1 MEVALNEPAAV
12 RIIGNLMGNYI
23 NAKAVIRGTI
33 TKIEPDGKKG
43 TMKTTDEEF
52 IQLLFEKQGNNA
64 IPGSLIE
71 AVGQVMSRNQFR
83 VVNLYSFQL
92 KRLLT

>member
-33 TKIEPDGKKG
+33 TKVSIFVE
-43 TMKTTDEEF
+43 
-52 IQLLFEKQGNNA
+52 IQLLNCTYSYTSSA
-64 IPGSLIE
+64 RRL
-71 AVGQVMSRNQFR
+71 NQM
-83 VVNLYSFQL
+83 VKKEQ
-92 KRLLT
+92 